1 MPNILSDLRNFL
13 QRIKNEVPRKVAQVV
28 QNHFL
33 DNFKKES
40 FDGQAWQKRK
50 NQDEGRNLLVKSGAL
65 RKSIRVASATW
76 QKIVIASDV
85 PYAQIHNEGA
95 VTHPTVTPKMRAFAW
110 QKYKQTG
117 QSKWKGLALTKKSKL
132 TVPIPKRQF
141 MGMDN
146 ALNTK
151 INTEI
156 NNALNV
162 IFK

>member
-1 MPNILSDLRNFL
+1 MPNLLSDLKNIL
-13 QRIKNEVPRKVAQVV
+13 QRIKNEVPNKVAQAV

-65 RKSIRVASATW
+65 RKSIRIARATW

-85 PYAQIHNEGA
+85 PYAQIHNEGGI
-95 VTHPTVTPKMRAFAW
+95 THPTVTPKMRAFAW

-117 QSKWKGLALTKKSKL
+117 QSKWKAIALTKKSKL

-146 ALNTK
+146 GLNAK

-156 NNALNV
+156 KNTLNR
-162 IFK
+162 IFS